1 MKANLRITLV
11 AITFLIVGGAVG
23 YVSGAKAGASSMG
36 SHFSSTVQQMCLV
49 HAAGQASVYSQ
60 VLRSL
65 REGDELAAI
74 NRLETLLDSAVSHV
88 GEYYAPEY
96 EEQMPWI
103 GHAFHCALDYRTVY
117 PHRPS
122 SDWAAKRYDAALA
135 LKTRNN

>member
-1 MKANLRITLV
+1 MKAYLRIIIV
-11 AITFLIVGGAVG
+11 AIAFLIFGGAAG
-23 YVSGAKAGASSMG
+23 YISGARSRG
-36 SHFSSTVQQMCLV
+36 SHFSNTVRQLALV
-49 HAAGQASVYSQ
+49 HAAGEASIYSQ

-65 REGDELAAI
+65 REGDEVAAI
-74 NRLETLLDSAVSHV
+74 DRLENLLDSAVSHV

-103 GHAFHCALDYRTVY
+103 GHAVHCALDYRTIY

-135 LKTRNN
+135 LKTEEK